1 MLNPGEIAG
10 IAGAGFVVVA
20 GSSTYGAAVAHRRR
34 AFRRRLRDPDPGTR
48 VIALE
53 ATSERRV
60 YPYLDALTER
70 ALVES
75 DPEVQEALARLVSS
89 ADWNESSDRR
99 LLQLKAWAER
109 VTAPS
114 PQTARTSID
123 DRGSDA
129 LSGPATATPPSA
141 EPPADAGPG
150 VAPGAP
156 TAELRRV
163 DPLSESGP
171 SRSDPVETWLV
182 PDPWEDKPIDSPAN
196 GSRPEPELET
206 VAAREGTGAAKAEQS
221 AIELLHEAGYG
232 VERPQHAKRDTPSV
246 PAEPRKTNRRQSI
259 EDFLAQRVI
268 TVTILEEAVRRMR
281 AENDRL
287 ESAFAGELDLPHGSD
302 RGTREPTDPVHGA

>member
-10 IAGAGFVVVA
+10 IAGAGFVVVV

-34 AFRRRLRDPDPGTR
+34 AYRRRLSDPDPGTR

-53 ATSERRV
+53 AISERGV

-75 DPEVQEALARLVSS
+75 DPGVQEALARIVSG

-99 LLQLKAWAER
+99 LLQLKVWAER
-109 VTAPS
+109 VTVPAPDTERPS
-114 PQTARTSID
+114 D
-123 DRGSDA
+123 DRGPDA
-129 LSGPATATPPSA
+129 LSGQAKAAPPSA
-141 EPPADAGPG
+141 EQADVGPKG
-150 VAPGAP
+150 ALDAP

-163 DPLSESGP
+163 EPLSEPGP
-171 SRSDPVETWLV
+171 GRSDPVETWLV
-182 PDPWEDKPIDSPAN
+182 PDPWEDRPIDSPAN

-206 VAAREGTGAAKAEQS
+206 VAATEGTGAAKAERS

-232 VERPQHAKRDTPSV
+232 VERPQHAKRDAPV
-246 PAEPRKTNRRQSI
+246 APAEPGKTNRRQTI

-302 RGTREPTDPVHGA
+302 RSARAQSDPMHPA